1 MEHIKTIESQ
11 SKNNSSEIREKI
23 KSGLALTSKRLIE
36 KAKKQ
41 NLELVVFRDGKIQ
54 NIKF

>member
-1 MEHIKTIESQ
+1 MEANK
-11 SKNNSSEIREKI
+11 KNRSEIKEKI
-23 KSGLALTSKRLIE
+23 KSGLALTSKRLVE

-54 NIKF
+54 KIKF